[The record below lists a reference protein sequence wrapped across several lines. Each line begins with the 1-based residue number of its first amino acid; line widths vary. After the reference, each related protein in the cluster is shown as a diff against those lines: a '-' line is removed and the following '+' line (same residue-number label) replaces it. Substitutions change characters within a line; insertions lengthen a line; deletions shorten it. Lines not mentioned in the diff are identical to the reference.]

1 MAFFILDLQVEIL
14 KVIDKVVD
22 KIGSVTSMLNIGLVV
37 LICVDVLLR
46 YFFNTTEKWVIELE
60 WHMFALIFLIGA
72 SYTFQKDKH
81 VRVDV
86 FYQNFSEKKKIWINL
101 LGNVFFLIPWC
112 LTIIYTSYKYAN
124 VSFSYLESSPDPGGL
139 PGRYLIKYAI
149 TLGFILLLIQ
159 AISDS
164 FVKGKKL
171 FGS

>member
-1 MAFFILDLQVEIL
+1 M
-14 KVIDKVVD
+14 
-22 KIGSVTSMLNIGLVV
+22 TSMLNIALVV

-46 YFFNTTEKWVIELE
+46 YFFNATQKWVIELE

-86 FYQNFSEKKKIWINL
+86 FYQNFSENKKMWVNL
-101 LGNVFFLIPWC
+101 LGNIFFLIPWC
-112 LTIIYTSYKYAN
+112 LVIIYTSYKYAN

-139 PGRYLIKYAI
+139 PARFIIKYAI
-149 TLGFILLLIQ
+149 TFGFVLLLIQ

-164 FVKGKKL
+164 FVKATKL
-171 FGS
+171 LRS